1 MYTNEERMNLFN
13 NLLKELRNLKIDGV
27 VQIGS
32 GVNNFKDNFSDIDM
46 MVAVKGDVTQRK
58 DEIKEILERM
68 GAVYLKEGIFRENI
82 YLLMPFFDNGLEMDI
97 SIMPTNLLSVQS
109 PLWKVVFDVDGHV
122 KTKMDDL
129 NTKFMGEIQ
138 PYRVTK
144 DIVFEFTYQYRKAM
158 IEVNRNNLI
167 GALIHTDEMR
177 NFILEVQIL
186 NEQKKLHQFKRYD
199 DLSSDFQ
206 KIFLSTYQIG
216 LSQNE
221 IEQNLKRLTSLFID
235 TVQASTTIDY
245 DYKVN
250 HIISDLFEE
259 DLM

>member
-46 MVAVKGDVTQRK
+46 MVADKGDVTQRK

-129 NTKFMGEIQ
+129 NIKFI
-138 PYRVTK
+138 
-144 DIVFEFTYQYRKAM
+144 
-158 IEVNRNNLI
+158 
-167 GALIHTDEMR
+167 
-177 NFILEVQIL
+177 
-186 NEQKKLHQFKRYD
+186 
-199 DLSSDFQ
+199 
-206 KIFLSTYQIG
+206 
-216 LSQNE
+216 
-221 IEQNLKRLTSLFID
+221 
-235 TVQASTTIDY
+235 
-245 DYKVN
+245 
-250 HIISDLFEE
+250 
-259 DLM
+259 